1 MTYKEKYAHHKR
13 VYSSD
18 HYNMVEKK
26 KRFFFFLL
34 FTSHGLGMGGSSKKE
49 THPMMTTLTLCWLS
63 VRRLEITVTVNGT
76 QENRVG
82 LPPEN
87 DNIFRFVDAVLK
99 SFEDIKVPR
108 MEKNIC
114 LNHGMTSRL
123 TKHNIAV
130 FFWFFLQFYSFTA
143 EIRGL
148 RTIDNYRSL

>member
-1 MTYKEKYAHHKR
+1 M
-13 VYSSD
+13 
-18 HYNMVEKK
+18 
-26 KRFFFFLL
+26 
-34 FTSHGLGMGGSSKKE
+34 
-49 THPMMTTLTLCWLS
+49 
-63 VRRLEITVTVNGT
+63 TVNGT

-123 TKHNIAV
+123 TKHNIAFFFV
-130 FFWFFLQFYSFTA
+130 FFYSFTVLQQRFGA
-143 EIRGL
+143 FVRL
-148 RTIDNYRSL
+148 TITEVYKVIDLKKEH